1 MTVENDMTLALR
13 TAFQPSILQV
23 ENESHRHNVPPNS
36 ETHFKVTLVTESFVG
51 QRSVRRHQ
59 SVYSVLAE
67 WLAGPVHALALHT
80 YTPDEWQRVGEA
92 PESLIVEVARA
103 SDRASNNE
111 TTSWLLCTGLFVL
124 TIMPTCG
131 SRCCGTAMKAGIKG
145 TLLLAHE
152 GINGTIAGP
161 RAGIDS
167 VIEWLRS
174 DPRLADLEWKE
185 SYHGDTPFHRMKVK
199 LKREIVTMGVD
210 DVDPTACVGR
220 YATPEKWNVLLEDPD
235 CLVIDTRNDYE
246 VAIGTFAGAVNP
258 QTESFREFPEWVRQN
273 LDPKKHRK
281 VAMFCTGGIRCEKS
295 TSFLVSEGFDEVWH
309 LQGVSSNI

>member
-1 MTVENDMTLALR
+1 MTEGLENQDHVVAALYR
-13 TAFQPSILQV
+13 FVRLDDYAELRRPLLQHCD
-23 ENESHRHNVPPNS
+23 E
-36 ETHFKVTLVTESFVG
+36 
-51 QRSVRRHQ
+51 
-59 SVYSVLAE
+59 
-67 WLAGPVHALALHT
+67 AGV
-80 YTPDEWQRVGEA
+80 
-92 PESLIVEVARA
+92 
-103 SDRASNNE
+103 
-111 TTSWLLCTGLFVL
+111 
-124 TIMPTCG
+124 
-131 SRCCGTAMKAGIKG
+131 KG
-145 TLLLAHE
+145 TLLLAQE

-161 RAGIDS
+161 RARIDS

-174 DPRLADLEWKE
+174 DPRLSDLEWKE

-273 LDPKKHRK
+273 LDQRNTARSRCSALAVFGVRNRPRFWYRK
-281 VAMFCTGGIRCEKS
+281 ALMRSGICRGYPQISRGGPRRGISLAR
-295 TSFLVSEGFDEVWH
+295 
-309 LQGVSSNI
+309 